1 MRILFAFPG
10 NETLATPMYESSLF
24 GKGEFSLHHFP
35 DGETLITIE
44 SDISGHDI
52 EVLCTL
58 DRPDEKIAALMF
70 FSETARKLGAKSVSL
85 ISPYIAY
92 MRQDK
97 QFHRGESISAAI
109 FADFLSR
116 YFDRIVTIDPHL
128 HRYKSMQEI
137 YRVPVTV
144 LHCADIIAAWIKMNI
159 DRPVVF
165 GPDEE
170 SGQWVRN
177 IAEKAGADYAVF
189 SKVRHSDFKVRIFG
203 TQIEQ
208 YHEHTP
214 VLVDDIISTAQT
226 MIETQ
231 GHLKAAAL
239 KPPVCIGIHAI
250 FAPNAHENLVSS
262 GVGKV
267 ITCNTISHV
276 TNAID
281 IAPLIKASCSK

>member
-1 MRILFAFPG
+1 MRILFTFPG
-10 NETLATPMYESSLF
+10 NETLAVPMYENSMF
-24 GKGEFSLHHFP
+24 VKGEFSLHHFP
-35 DGETLITIE
+35 DGETLITIN
-44 SDISGHDI
+44 SDISDCDV

-58 DRPDEKIAALMF
+58 DRPDEKISALMF

-97 QFHRGESISAAI
+97 QFHKGEAVSASI

-116 YFDRIVTIDPHL
+116 YFDKVITIDPHL
-128 HRYKSMQEI
+128 HRYRSMQEV

-144 LHCADIIAAWIKMNI
+144 LHCADVIAAWIKKNI

-170 SGQWVRN
+170 SDQWVKD
-177 IAEKAGADYAVF
+177 IAEMAGAEYAVF
-189 SKVRHSDFKVRIFG
+189 SKVRHGDFKVQVFG

-208 YHEHTP
+208 YHSHTP

-231 GHLKAAAL
+231 AHLKAAAL

-250 FAPNAHENLVSS
+250 FSPGAYENLVSS
-262 GVGKV
+262 GVEKV
-267 ITCNTISHV
+267 ITCNTISHL

-281 IAPLIKASCSK
+281 VAPLIKATCSK